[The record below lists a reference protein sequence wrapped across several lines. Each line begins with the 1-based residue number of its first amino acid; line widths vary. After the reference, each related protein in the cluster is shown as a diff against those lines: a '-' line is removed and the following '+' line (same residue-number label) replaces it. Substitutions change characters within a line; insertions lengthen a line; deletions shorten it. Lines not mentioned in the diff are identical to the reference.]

1 MDAAAFRLRCGE
13 NFEIAASFFLARF
26 MSWRIAVAI
35 TSLLLLVTAAAG
47 AFILL
52 RGGPSDP
59 ISKAADPF
67 RYDLAGW
74 EVRHILNRWLY
85 KIGHLFDDG
94 PNVEEENE
102 TLQRYFDLAA
112 DVVSLEREVA
122 EGGDESSRSTLEE
135 QRKEQ
140 QQLENKVEA
149 ILEKRVSSVV
159 EDEGLTTSLPLFSSV
174 RFVFPPLDFEFDQPP
189 QVLVISPRERISHDQ
204 AILLR
209 RGLTNEQVAT
219 LEEETAA
226 TGVSSLVVSIGGIA
240 TYPSTIPEYA
250 SYEDVLEIVAHE
262 WLHQYLFFHP
272 LGSHYFDNDT
282 LRTLNETV
290 ANIGGR
296 EIADLVQQRFPLPQ
310 PTYVAAEGATEEPS
324 IDFRAEM
331 HELRLEVDRLLSE
344 GEIEEAEALME
355 EKREFLAENGFY
367 IRKINQ
373 AYFAFHGLYGD
384 TPASS
389 SPIGPKMLELRQ
401 LNPSLG
407 DFIRSAADITSEDEL
422 DRLLAERVVEILTPP

>member
-1 MDAAAFRLRCGE
+1 
-13 NFEIAASFFLARF
+13 
-26 MSWRIAVAI
+26 MSWRIAAAI
-35 TSLLLLVTAAAG
+35 AGLLLLLTAAAS

-52 RGGPSDP
+52 RGGGPSDP

-67 RYDLAGW
+67 RYDLTGW
-74 EVRHILNRWLY
+74 EVRHVLNRWLY

-94 PNVEEENE
+94 PSVEEENE
-102 TLQRYFDLAA
+102 TLQRYFTLTA
-112 DVVSLEREVA
+112 DAISLEREVA
-122 EGGDESSRSTLEE
+122 EGGDESSRSTLEDK
-135 QRKEQ
+135 RTEQ
-140 QQLENKVEA
+140 QRLENKVEA
-149 ILEKRVSSVV
+149 ILERRVSSVI
-159 EDEGLTTSLPLFSSV
+159 EDEGLTTSLPLFSKV

-189 QVLVISPRERISHDQ
+189 QVLVISPRERISYDQ

-209 RGLTNEQVAT
+209 RGLTSEQVAL

-226 TGVSSLVVSIGGIA
+226 AGVSSLVVDISGIA
-240 TYPSTIPEYA
+240 TYPSTIPQYA
-250 SYEDVLEIVAHE
+250 SYEDVLETVAHE

-282 LRTLNETV
+282 LRTLNETA

-310 PTYVAAEGATEEPS
+310 SSFVAAADGTPEEPP

-344 GEIEEAEALME
+344 GKIAEAEALME
-355 EKREFLAENGFY
+355 EKRRFLAENGFY

-373 AYFAFHGLYGD
+373 AYFAFRGLYAD

-389 SPIGPKMLELRQ
+389 SPIGPKMLELRL
-401 LNPSLG
+401 LNRSLG
-407 DFIRSAADITSEDEL
+407 DFIRSAADITSEEDL
-422 DRLLAERVVEILTPP
+422 DRLLAEAALEILTPP

>member
-1 MDAAAFRLRCGE
+1 
-13 NFEIAASFFLARF
+13 

-35 TSLLLLVTAAAG
+35 ASLLLLVTAVAS
-47 AFILL
+47 AFVVL
-52 RGGPSDP
+52 RGGGPSDP
-59 ISKAADPF
+59 ISKATDPF
-67 RYDLAGW
+67 RYDLTGW
-74 EVRHILNRWLY
+74 EVRHVLNRWLY

-94 PNVEEENE
+94 PSVEEENE
-102 TLQRYFDLAA
+102 TIQQYFALAA
-112 DVVSLEREVA
+112 EVASLEREVA
-122 EGGDESSRSTLEE
+122 EAEDEPLQSTLEDK
-135 QRKEQ
+135 RKEQ
-140 QQLENKVEA
+140 QRLENKVEA
-149 ILEKRVSSVV
+149 ILEKRVSTVV
-159 EDEGLTTSLPLFSSV
+159 EDEGLTTSLLLFSKV

-189 QVLVISPRERISHDQ
+189 RVLVISPRDRIYHDR

-209 RGLTNEQVAT
+209 RGLTSEQVTA

-226 TGVSSLVVSIGGIA
+226 TGVSSLVVNISGIA
-240 TYPSTIPEYA
+240 TYPSTVPEHA
-250 SYEDVLEIVAHE
+250 SYEKVLETVAHE

-272 LGSHYFDNDT
+272 LGSRYFDNDT

-296 EIADLVQQRFPLPQ
+296 EIADLVQQRFPLPH
-310 PTYVAAEGATEEPS
+310 PDSTAASEPEEPR

-331 HELRLEVDRLLSE
+331 HALRLEVDRLLSE
-344 GEIEEAEALME
+344 GKIGEAEALME

-389 SPIGPKMLELRQ
+389 SPIGPKMQELRR
-401 LNPSLG
+401 LSPSLG
-407 DFIRSAADITSEDEL
+407 DFIRSVAEITSEEEL
-422 DRLLAERVVEILTPP
+422 DRLLAERAVDSLTPP

>member
-1 MDAAAFRLRCGE
+1 
-13 NFEIAASFFLARF
+13 
-26 MSWRIAVAI
+26 MSWRIAVTIA
-35 TSLLLLVTAAAG
+35 SLLLLLTAAAG

-52 RGGPSDP
+52 RGGGPSDP

-74 EVRHILNRWLY
+74 EVRHVLNRWLY

-94 PNVEEENE
+94 PSVEEENE
-102 TLQRYFDLAA
+102 TLQRYFDLTA
-112 DVVSLEREVA
+112 DVVSLERQLA
-122 EGGDESSRSTLEE
+122 EGGNESLRSTLET
-135 QRKEQ
+135 QREEQ

-159 EDEGLTTSLPLFSSV
+159 EDEGLTTSLPLFSNV

-189 QVLVISPRERISHDQ
+189 RVLVISPRERISYDR

-209 RGLTNEQVAT
+209 RGLTNEQVAA

-226 TGVSSLVVSIGGIA
+226 TGVSSLVVSISGIA
-240 TYPSTIPEYA
+240 TYPSTVSEYA
-250 SYEDVLEIVAHE
+250 SYENALETVAHE

-272 LGSHYFDNDT
+272 LGSRYFDNDT
-282 LRTLNETV
+282 MRTLNETV

-310 PTYVAAEGATEEPS
+310 STYATAAEGAPEEPS

-331 HELRLEVDRLLSE
+331 HELRLEVDSLLRE

-389 SPIGPKMLELRQ
+389 SVIGPKMLELRQ

-407 DFIRSAADITSEDEL
+407 DFIRSVADITSEDEL
-422 DRLLAERVVEILTPP
+422 DRLLAERALEILTPP